1 MFLSQLDV
9 GGSTKERESMP
20 TSNQQNE
27 IDWLLIYMLEQMKME
42 RQDDVLDHVVDQM
55 KSLVLKTIEKMI
67 RVRDDSKVKIW
78 IESSNI

>member
-1 MFLSQLDV
+1 
-9 GGSTKERESMP
+9 
-20 TSNQQNE
+20 
-27 IDWLLIYMLEQMKME
+27 ME

-78 IESSNI
+78 KESSNI